1 MPSSEAHHHTA
12 QMVGVG
18 ARELKIVTQ
27 GASMGGVQSLESC
40 TPKACTPR
48 LPGQSQIC
56 FHRGGAPLSGIT
68 FMFLWDLLAEP
79 WEAFGYMPG
88 AVPGPNM
95 TILIMCFQA
104 SCLS

>member
-27 GASMGGVQSLESC
+27 GASMGGFKVLSHVPQKHV
-40 TPKACTPR
+40 PQGFPANPR
-48 LPGQSQIC
+48 
-56 FHRGGAPLSGIT
+56 FVFTGGVAPLSGIT

-79 WEAFGYMPG
+79 WEAFWVHAWGSSWSKHDYSNHVFSSF
-88 AVPGPNM
+88 VP
-95 TILIMCFQA
+95 
-104 SCLS
+104 

>member
-27 GASMGGVQSLESC
+27 GASMGGFKVLSHVPQKHV
-40 TPKACTPR
+40 PQGFPANPR
-48 LPGQSQIC
+48 FVFTG
-56 FHRGGAPLSGIT
+56 GGAPLSGIT

-79 WEAFGYMPG
+79 WEAFWVHAWGSSWSKHDYSNHVFSSF
-88 AVPGPNM
+88 VP
-95 TILIMCFQA
+95 
-104 SCLS
+104 

>member
-79 WEAFGYMPG
+79 WEAFWVHAWGSSWSKHDYSNHVFSSF
-88 AVPGPNM
+88 VP
-95 TILIMCFQA
+95 
-104 SCLS
+104 

>member
-27 GASMGGVQSLESC
+27 RASMGGFKVLSHVPQKHV
-40 TPKACTPR
+40 PQGFPANPR
-48 LPGQSQIC
+48 FVFTG
-56 FHRGGAPLSGIT
+56 GGAPLSGIT
-68 FMFLWDLLAEP
+68 FMYLWDLLAEP